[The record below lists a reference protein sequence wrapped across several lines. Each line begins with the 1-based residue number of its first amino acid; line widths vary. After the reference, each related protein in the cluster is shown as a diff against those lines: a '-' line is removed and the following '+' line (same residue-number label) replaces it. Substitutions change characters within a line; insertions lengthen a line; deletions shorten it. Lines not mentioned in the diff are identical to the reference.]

1 MSDTII
7 GSSIVIDG
15 EITGSAPVIVHGT
28 IKGKIGLEAS
38 ILVESGAR
46 VEADIEVDQ
55 LEVSGQVTGNVH
67 ARERVEIHSDGRMIG
82 DVRSPRI
89 LIADG
94 AGFKGHI
101 DMDVE

>member
-15 EITGSAPVIVHGT
+15 EISGSAPVVVEGSV
-28 IKGKIGLEAS
+28 KGKIELEAS
-38 ILVESGAR
+38 VLVQPGAS

-55 LEVSGQVTGNVH
+55 LEVSGHVTGNVF
-67 ARERVEIHSDGRMIG
+67 ARERVEIHSEGRMIG